1 MDTMSKTAR
10 SGIMGKIKS
19 QETKLEKSFRK
30 LLWNSG
36 IRYRKNN
43 NKYFGK
49 PDILIKKN
57 KTVIFIDSCFWHG
70 CLKHLRMPSSNK
82 KYWETKISRNKKRD
96 RAVNSHY
103 KKLGWKI
110 IRIWEHDLNKKTKLE
125 KVIANLR

>member
-1 MDTMSKTAR
+1 MDTVSKTAR
-10 SGIMGKIKS
+10 SGIMGKVKS

-57 KTVIFIDSCFWHG
+57 KAVIFVDSCFWHG
-70 CLKHLRMPSSNK
+70 CTKHLRMPSSNK
-82 KYWETKISRNKKRD
+82 KYWEEKISRNKKRD
-96 RAVNSHY
+96 REVNSHY
-103 KKLGWKI
+103 KKLGWKT
-110 IRIWEHDLNKKTKLE
+110 IRIWEHDLNNKTKLE
-125 KVIANLR
+125 KMIADLK